1 MTYDEQV
8 EATRSLEHLAS
19 DAEAEGEDAP
29 LIPDP
34 SGVVSPPTPLSGKK
48 VLQVILLCASAT
60 LILDIGLTVV
70 RAPKIRLFES
80 ILCQAY
86 YRTHGDALLV
96 PMQNI
101 PESRCKTKEIQSGVA
116 RLIGWQTVFD
126 GIPAIFLAIPY
137 GALSDSKGRRP
148 VLLLC
153 FLGLALS
160 TAWTLLVCWMQ
171 WPLELTWISS
181 LFQCLGGGPA
191 VATAVLEATIADVVP
206 DDKRSTIYFQLQAA
220 VLISDILANPLSS
233 VLMAHNAWTPCFL
246 GVGIQALATVLLM
259 ALPETLD
266 FARGSRPSDA
276 PIDGCKEEEPTLRGC
291 LAKNFRSIV
300 SDQNVAGLVFSLLI
314 LTVSAESLDFLLQ
327 YVSQRYGWS
336 IAQSAMLL
344 SLRAVVEFGLL
355 LVLGSL
361 LLFFKSPG
369 LFDPQQRDLLIA
381 RLSLGLIVVGL
392 LILSLS
398 PTVAPAILG
407 LIVYTLGAGFQPAVM
422 SLLASLWKA
431 SNPSNLGSLYS
442 TVAIILAVGGVIAGP
457 LISLMYRVGLSL
469 GHGWVGL
476 PYFVASGL
484 CAGIAVVLLSVRL
497 PEREREPGGR
507 ET

>member
-1 MTYDEQV
+1 MRYEVQDELY
-8 EATRSLEHLAS
+8 RSPEHLAS
-19 DAEAEGEDAP
+19 TAEAEGEDAP

-34 SGVVSPPTPLSGKK
+34 SGSVSPLTPSGKQ

-70 RAPKIRLFES
+70 RAPKIRLFEA

-86 YRTHGDALLV
+86 YRTHGRALPV
-96 PMQNI
+96 PMQDI
-101 PESRCKTKEIQSGVA
+101 PESQCKTKEIQSGVA

-137 GALSDSKGRRP
+137 GALSDSRGRRP

-153 FLGLALS
+153 FLGLGLS
-160 TAWTLLVCWMQ
+160 TAWALLVCWMQ

-191 VATAVLEATIADVVP
+191 VATAVLETTIADVAP
-206 DDKRSTIYFQLQAA
+206 SDKRSIIYFQLQAA
-220 VLISDILANPLSS
+220 VLISDIVANPVSS
-233 VLMAHNAWTPCFL
+233 VLMAHNAWIPCFL
-246 GVGIQALATVLLM
+246 GLGIQALATVLLM

-266 FARGSRPSDA
+266 FARGSRPLDA
-276 PIDGCKEEEPTLRGC
+276 SIDGCKEEEPTLPGR
-291 LAKNFRSIV
+291 LAENLRCIV
-300 SDQNVAGLVFSLLI
+300 SDRKVAGLVFSLLV
-314 LTVSAESLDFLLQ
+314 LTISAESLDFLLQ

-355 LVLGSL
+355 LALGFL
-361 LLFFKSPG
+361 LLFVQGPG
-369 LFDPQQRDLLIA
+369 RSSRDPQQRDLLIA
-381 RLSLGLIVVGL
+381 RLSLGLIVLGL

-407 LIVYTLGAGFQPAVM
+407 LIIYTLGAGFQPAVM
-422 SLLASLWKA
+422 SLLASIWKT

-442 TVAIILAVGGVIAGP
+442 TVAIILAVGGVVAGP

-469 GHGWVGL
+469 GHAWVGL

-497 PEREREPGGR
+497 PGR
-507 ET
+507 E

>member
-1 MTYDEQV
+1 MRYEEQDEV
-8 EATRSLEHLAS
+8 CRLLEHLAS
-19 DAEAEGEDAP
+19 DAEAEGENAP
-29 LIPDP
+29 LIPAP
-34 SGVVSPPTPLSGKK
+34 SGAVSPATPLSGKG

-86 YRTHGDALLV
+86 YRTHGDAPV

-101 PESRCKTKEIQSGVA
+101 PESQCKTREIQSGVA
-116 RLIGWQTVFD
+116 RLMGWQTVFD

-160 TAWTLLVCWMQ
+160 TAWALLVCWMQ

-266 FARGSRPSDA
+266 FARRSRPSDA
-276 PIDGCKEEEPTLRGC
+276 SIDGCKEEESTLRGC

-327 YVSQRYGWS
+327 YVSQRYDWS

-361 LLFFKSPG
+361 LLFVQSPG
-369 LFDPQQRDLLIA
+369 LRDPQHRDLSIA

-398 PTVAPAILG
+398 PTVATAIL
-407 LIVYTLGAGFQPAVM
+407 VYTLGAGFQPAVM

-457 LISLMYRVGLSL
+457 LISLMYRIGLSL

-497 PEREREPGGR
+497 PEREREPGRR

>member
-1 MTYDEQV
+1 MPCEEQAEV
-8 EATRSLEHLAS
+8 FSSLEHLGS

-34 SGVVSPPTPLSGKK
+34 SGAVSPPTPLLGKQ
-48 VLQVILLCASAT
+48 VLQVILLCASAA
-60 LILDIGLTVV
+60 LILDAGLTVV

-86 YRTHGDALLV
+86 YRAHGNALPM
-96 PMQNI
+96 PMQDI
-101 PESRCKTKEIQSGVA
+101 PESQCKTKEIQSGVA
-116 RLIGWQTVFD
+116 SLIGWQTVFD

-137 GALSDSKGRRP
+137 GALSDSKGRRQ

-160 TAWTLLVCWMQ
+160 TAWVLLVCWMQ

-206 DDKRSTIYFQLQAA
+206 DDRRSTIYFQLQAA

-233 VLMAHNAWTPCFL
+233 FLMAHNAWTPGFL
-246 GVGIQALATVLLM
+246 GLGIQTLATVLLM
-259 ALPETLD
+259 ALPETVE
-266 FARGSRPSDA
+266 FARGSRPLDA
-276 PIDGCKEEEPTLRGC
+276 SMDDCKEEEPTLCGC
-291 LAKNFRSIV
+291 WAKNFRSIV
-300 SDQNVAGLVFSLLI
+300 SDRKVAGLVFSLLI
-314 LTVSAESLDFLLQ
+314 LTISAESMDFLLQ

-355 LVLGSL
+355 VVLGSL
-361 LLFFKSPG
+361 LLFVKSPG
-369 LFDPQQRDLLIA
+369 LRDPQQRDLLIA
-381 RLSLGLIVVGL
+381 RLSLGLIVLGL

-398 PTVAPAILG
+398 PTVAPGIFG
-407 LIVYTLGAGFQPAVM
+407 LVVYTLGAGFQPAVM
-422 SLLASLWKA
+422 SLLACLWKA

-442 TVAIILAVGGVIAGP
+442 TVAIILAVGGVVAGP

-469 GHGWVGL
+469 GHAWVGL
-476 PYFVASGL
+476 PYFVASCL

-497 PEREREPGGR
+497 PGTR